1 MRILLLL
8 ASCFILLVGCEDKTA
23 ELALGTLER
32 DQITF
37 TATSNE
43 IIRALP
49 LREGDQVKMGD
60 VLVKLDDKKQRAMLA
75 QAQAE
80 YARAKAQLLLLT
92 NGERSEDIAAAKA
105 KSDRAKA
112 NLIAAEKNYTRTNKL
127 FSQGLVSVAERD
139 SQLAAK
145 DAAAG
150 TYHSEN
156 EDLTKLISG
165 ARIENISAAQ
175 AQVDIA
181 QAKLRLEQQ
190 ILDELTII
198 ATREG
203 ILDSLPYHLG
213 ERVPKGALLAL
224 IEAGGSPYARVYIP
238 ASSRLNF
245 SISSQATVFVDGLKD
260 PFEGTVRWIA
270 TAPSFTP
277 YFALTEHE
285 RSRLMYLAE
294 VSLPESAEALPSG
307 IPAQVDLNNPRR
319 GSND

>member
-8 ASCFILLVGCEDKTA
+8 ASCFILLVGCEDSAT

-49 LREGDQVKMGD
+49 IREGSQVKVGD

-80 YARAKAQLLLLT
+80 YAGAKAHLLLLT

-105 KSDRAKA
+105 KSERAKA
-112 NLIAAEKNYTRTNKL
+112 NLIAAGKNYMRINKL
-127 FSQGLVSVAERD
+127 FSQGLASVAERD

-145 DAAAG
+145 DAEAG
-150 TYHSEN
+150 TYNSAKE
-156 EDLTKLISG
+156 ELAKLISG
-165 ARIENISAAQ
+165 ARIENIAEAQ
-175 AQVDIA
+175 AEVDIA
-181 QAKLRLEQQ
+181 QAKLTLQQQKLE
-190 ILDELTII
+190 ELTII

-203 ILDSLPYHLG
+203 ILDSLPYNLG
-213 ERVPKGALLAL
+213 ERVPAGALLAL
-224 IEAGGSPYARVYIP
+224 IEANGSPYARVYIP
-238 ASSRLNF
+238 APYRLNF
-245 SISSQATVFVDGLKD
+245 SISSQATVFVDGLKE
-260 PFEGTVRWIA
+260 PFEGTVRWVA

-277 YFALTEHE
+277 YYALTEKE

-294 VSLPESAEALPSG
+294 IALPESAKELPSG
-307 IPAQVDLNNPRR
+307 IPAQADLNNTRR
-319 GSND
+319 AGND